1 MKKISIIV
9 PCYNEEKM
17 IELFYVESTK
27 ITNNIEE
34 YEFEY
39 VLIND
44 GSKDDTLKTIKYL
57 SKEHKDIKYIS
68 FSRNFGKEAAILAG
82 LKNFNGDYAIIMD
95 ADLQH
100 PPRLI
105 IDMIEK
111 VEEGYDSVSTKRI
124 DRSGESKLRG
134 LFSKLF
140 FRFLNKISDIPIVE
154 GATDFR
160 IMSKQMVDS
169 VLDLTEY
176 HRFSKGIFEWVGYDT
191 YWIEYVSEDRVLGET
206 KWSYIGLFKYAMEGI
221 IAFSTTPLRLSSIIG
236 VVISIISFIYFIIT
250 LLQTLIFGKDLPG
263 YASTICLISFLGG
276 IQLVAL
282 GIIGEYL
289 ARTYMQVKRRP
300 NYIIKEKNI
309 NKRKIM
315 N

>member
-1 MKKISIIV
+1 MKKVSIIV

-17 IELFYVESTK
+17 IELFYIESTK
-27 ITNNIEE
+27 ITNKIEK

-39 VLIND
+39 ILVND
-44 GSKDDTLKTIKYL
+44 GSKDNTLQTIRDLSRKY
-57 SKEHKDIKYIS
+57 EDIKYFS

-82 LKNFNGDYAIIMD
+82 LRNSEGDYVVIMD

-105 IDMIEK
+105 VDMLEK
-111 VEEGYDSVSTKRI
+111 IEEGYDSVATKRV
-124 DRSGESKLRG
+124 DRNGESKFRNF
-134 LFSKLF
+134 FSKLF
-140 FRFLNKISDIPIVE
+140 FKFLSKISDIPIVE

-160 IMSKQMVDS
+160 MMSRQMIES
-169 VLDLTEY
+169 VLELSEY

-191 YWIEYVSEDRVLGET
+191 YWLEYISEDRALGET
-206 KWSYIGLFKYAMEGI
+206 KWSYIGLFKYAIEGI
-221 IAFSTTPLRLSSIIG
+221 VSFSTTPLRISSIIG
-236 VVISIISFIYFIIT
+236 GIISVLSFLYFVVT
-250 LLQTLIFGKDLPG
+250 FLQTLIFGKDLPG
-263 YASTICLISFLGG
+263 YASTICLITFLGG

-289 ARTYMQVKRRP
+289 ARTYMQVKGRP
-300 NYIIKEKNI
+300 NYIIKET
-309 NKRKIM
+309 NKRKK

>member
-17 IELFYVESTK
+17 IELFYLEATK
-27 ITNNIEE
+27 ITNEIKG
-34 YEFEY
+34 YSFEY
-39 VLIND
+39 ILIND
-44 GSKDDTLKTIKYL
+44 GSKDNTIETIRSL
-57 SKEHKDIKYIS
+57 SKKHEDIKYFS

-82 LKNFNGDYAIIMD
+82 LRNSDGDYAIIMD

-105 IDMIEK
+105 KDMLEK

-124 DRSGESKLRG
+124 DRCGESKFRSF
-134 LFSKLF
+134 FSSLF
-140 FRFLNKISDIPIVE
+140 FKFLNKISDIPIVE

-160 IMSKQMVDS
+160 IMSRQMVDS
-169 VLDLTEY
+169 VLELSEY

-191 YWIEYVSEDRVLGET
+191 YWLEYISEDRALGET
-206 KWSYIGLFKYAMEGI
+206 KWSYLSLFKYAIEGI
-221 IAFSTTPLRLSSIIG
+221 VSFSTTPLRLSSIIG
-236 VVISIISFIYFIIT
+236 GIISALSFLYFVVT
-250 LLQTLIFGKDLPG
+250 FLQTLIFGKDLPG
-263 YASTICLISFLGG
+263 YASTICLITFLGG

-289 ARTYMQVKRRP
+289 ARTYIQVKGRP
-300 NYIIKEKNI
+300 NYIIKET
-309 NKRKIM
+309 NKKI
-315 N
+315 